1 MGPGWGRGG
10 GPWSGLYE
18 VSLLGILSL
27 SVQVVGFKPL
37 ILGLRVDCST
47 TVLPGNK

>member
-10 GPWSGLYE
+10 GPWSGLHE
-18 VSLLGILSL
+18 VSLLAILSL
-27 SVQVVGFKPL
+27 PVKGVGFEHS

-47 TVLPGNK
+47 TVLAGNK